1 MYVST
6 AGDIVGRA
14 IDWTS
19 PRISTVFFAAPYFFL
34 VAENHIEVRLVEN
47 GRKLEI
53 LEGEGFRL
61 LNRMEGLHTS
71 TTPSPCD
78 IDGESVLGIGRDQ
91 LDNGYGLLHLATRG
105 KDGDSKVGLM
115 ELQIEVLD
123 LAPCA

>member
-1 MYVST
+1 MS
-6 AGDIVGRA
+6 
-14 IDWTS
+14 
-19 PRISTVFFAAPYFFL
+19 FAAPYFFL

-53 LEGEGFRL
+53 LEGESFRL
-61 LNRMEGLHTS
+61 LNGMDGLHAS
-71 TTPSPCD
+71 TTTLPGD

-91 LDNGYGLLHLATRG
+91 LDNDYGLLHLAMRG
-105 KDGDSKVGLM
+105 KDADSKIELL